1 MISQKELS
9 LLYQILSDDN
19 QTFEKISESF
29 ENNFPKESYSKVGTA
44 LSILLK
50 DRLLNIHQRII
61 SYYILYDISKKGKME
76 PNPYLSIILE
86 MLKNSQNKNEL
97 NFLIDYLYN
106 KINYLNIT
114 IQDYL
119 KDSTKELK
127 MNLIQIQM
135 QWGKYYQDIL
145 NNKNIDLK
153 TNDKNRPVIYDR
165 KKSDIKNID
174 NHNNLNLFL
183 NNIGDKKNNGSEL
196 NINFFSPNYM
206 SYYPKYNNNIFFDSE
221 PIWVLPSLRHNF
233 IWENK
238 LDLIK

>member
-29 ENNFPKESYSKVGTA
+29 ENNFPKESYSKVGTT

-50 DRLLNIHQRII
+50 DKLLNIHQRII
-61 SYYILYDISKKGKME
+61 SYYILYDISKKEKTE
-76 PNPYLSIILE
+76 SNAYLSIILE

-114 IQDYL
+114 IQNYL
-119 KDSTKELK
+119 KDNTKELK
-127 MNLIQIQM
+127 MNLIQIQI
-135 QWGKYYQDIL
+135 QWGKYYKDML

-153 TNDKNRPVIYDR
+153 TNDKNRPIIYDR
-165 KKSDIKNID
+165 RKSEIKNID

-183 NNIGDKKNNGSEL
+183 NNIDDNKNNDNEL
-196 NINFFSPNYM
+196 NLNYFSPNYM
-206 SYYPKYNNNIFFDSE
+206 SYYPKYNNNIFIDSE

>member
-29 ENNFPKESYSKVGTA
+29 ENNFPKESYSKVGTT

-50 DRLLNIHQRII
+50 DKLLNIHQRII
-61 SYYILYDISKKGKME
+61 SYYILYDISKKEKME
-76 PNPYLSIILE
+76 SNPYLSIILE

-106 KINYLNIT
+106 QINYLNIT
-114 IQDYL
+114 IQNYL
-119 KDSTKELK
+119 KDNTKELK

-135 QWGKYYQDIL
+135 QWGKYYKDML
-145 NNKNIDLK
+145 NKKNIDLK

-165 KKSDIKNID
+165 RKSDIKNID
-174 NHNNLNLFL
+174 NHNNLNVFL
-183 NNIGDKKNNGSEL
+183 NNIDDNKNNESEL
-196 NINFFSPNYM
+196 NLNFFSPNYM
-206 SYYPKYNNNIFFDSE
+206 SYYPKHNNNIIFDSE
-221 PIWVLPSLRHNF
+221 PIWIMPSLRHNF

>member
-1 MISQKELS
+1 MLSQKELS

-29 ENNFPKESYSKVGTA
+29 ENSFPKESYSKVGTT

-50 DRLLNIHQRII
+50 DKLLNIHQRII
-61 SYYILYDISKKGKME
+61 SYYILYDMSKKEKTE
-76 PNPYLSIILE
+76 SNPYLSIILE

-106 KINYLNIT
+106 QINYLNIT

-119 KDSTKELK
+119 KDNTKELK

-135 QWGKYYQDIL
+135 QWGKYYKEIL
-145 NNKNIDLK
+145 KNKNIDLK
-153 TNDKNRPVIYDR
+153 TNDKNRPIIYDR
-165 KKSDIKNID
+165 RKSEIKNND

-183 NNIGDKKNNGSEL
+183 NNKDDNKNNENEL
-196 NINFFSPNYM
+196 NVNYFSPNYM

>member
-1 MISQKELS
+1 M
-9 LLYQILSDDN
+9 
-19 QTFEKISESF
+19 
-29 ENNFPKESYSKVGTA
+29 
-44 LSILLK
+44 SILLK
-50 DRLLNIHQRII
+50 DKLLNIHQRII
-61 SYYILYDISKKGKME
+61 SYYILYDISKKEKTE
-76 PNPYLSIILE
+76 SNTYLSIILE

-114 IQDYL
+114 IQNYL
-119 KDSTKELK
+119 KDNTKELK

-135 QWGKYYQDIL
+135 QWGKYYKDML

-153 TNDKNRPVIYDR
+153 TNDKNRPIIYDR
-165 KKSDIKNID
+165 RKSEIKNID

-183 NNIGDKKNNGSEL
+183 NNIDDNKNNEDEL
-196 NINFFSPNYM
+196 NLNYFSPNYM
-206 SYYPKYNNNIFFDSE
+206 SYYPKYNNNIFIDSE

>member
-29 ENNFPKESYSKVGTA
+29 ENNFPKESYSKIGTT

-50 DRLLNIHQRII
+50 DKLLNIHQRII
-61 SYYILYDISKKGKME
+61 SYYILYDISKKEKTE
-76 PNPYLSIILE
+76 SNTYLSIILE

-106 KINYLNIT
+106 QINYLNIT

-119 KDSTKELK
+119 KDNTKELK

-135 QWGKYYQDIL
+135 QWGKYYKDML

-153 TNDKNRPVIYDR
+153 TNDKNRPIIYDR
-165 KKSDIKNID
+165 RKSEIKNID

-183 NNIGDKKNNGSEL
+183 NNIDNNKNNENEL
-196 NINFFSPNYM
+196 NLNYFSPNYM

>member
-29 ENNFPKESYSKVGTA
+29 ENNFPKESYSKVGMS

-50 DRLLNIHQRII
+50 DKLLNIHQRII
-61 SYYILYDISKKGKME
+61 SYYILYDISKKEKTE
-76 PNPYLSIILE
+76 SNTYLSIILE

-106 KINYLNIT
+106 QINYLNIT
-114 IQDYL
+114 IQNYL
-119 KDSTKELK
+119 KDNTKELK

-135 QWGKYYQDIL
+135 QWGKYYKEML

-153 TNDKNRPVIYDR
+153 TNDK
-165 KKSDIKNID
+165 KGQ
-174 NHNNLNLFL
+174 LFM
-183 NNIGDKKNNGSEL
+183 IEGKVK
-196 NINFFSPNYM
+196 
-206 SYYPKYNNNIFFDSE
+206 
-221 PIWVLPSLRHNF
+221 
-233 IWENK
+233 
-238 LDLIK
+238 

>member
-1 MISQKELS
+1 MLSQKELS
-9 LLYQILSDDN
+9 LLYQILLDDN

-29 ENNFPKESYSKVGTA
+29 ENNFPKESYSKVGIT

-50 DRLLNIHQRII
+50 DKLLNIHQRII
-61 SYYILYDISKKGKME
+61 SYYILYDISKKEKTE
-76 PNPYLSIILE
+76 SNTYLSIILE

-106 KINYLNIT
+106 QINYLNIT
-114 IQDYL
+114 IQNYL
-119 KDSTKELK
+119 KDNTKELK

-135 QWGKYYQDIL
+135 QWGKYYKEML

-153 TNDKNRPVIYDR
+153 TNDKNRPIIYDR
-165 KKSDIKNID
+165 RKSEIKNID

-183 NNIGDKKNNGSEL
+183 NNIDNNKNNENEL
-196 NINFFSPNYM
+196 NLNYFSPNYM

>member
-29 ENNFPKESYSKVGTA
+29 ENNFPKESYSKVGTT

-50 DRLLNIHQRII
+50 DKLLNIHQRII
-61 SYYILYDISKKGKME
+61 SYYILYDISKKEKME
-76 PNPYLSIILE
+76 SNPYLSIILE

-106 KINYLNIT
+106 QINYLNIT
-114 IQDYL
+114 IQNYL
-119 KDSTKELK
+119 KDNTKELK

-135 QWGKYYQDIL
+135 QWGKYYKDML

-153 TNDKNRPVIYDR
+153 TNDKNRPIIYDR
-165 KKSDIKNID
+165 RKSEIKNID

-183 NNIGDKKNNGSEL
+183 NNIDNNKNNENEL
-196 NINFFSPNYM
+196 NLNYFSPNYM

>member
-29 ENNFPKESYSKVGTA
+29 ENNFPKESYSKVGTT

-50 DRLLNIHQRII
+50 DKLLNIHQRII
-61 SYYILYDISKKGKME
+61 SYYILYDISKKEKTE
-76 PNPYLSIILE
+76 SNTYLSIILE

-114 IQDYL
+114 IQNYL
-119 KDSTKELK
+119 KDNTKELK
-127 MNLIQIQM
+127 MNLIQIQI
-135 QWGKYYQDIL
+135 QWGKYYKDML

-153 TNDKNRPVIYDR
+153 TNDKNRPIIYDR
-165 KKSDIKNID
+165 RKSEIKNID

-183 NNIGDKKNNGSEL
+183 NNIDNNKNNENEL
-196 NINFFSPNYM
+196 NLNYFSPNYM

>member
-183 NNIGDKKNNGSEL
+183 NNIGDKKNNESEL